1 MHQKK
6 PPREFLDEFL
16 HDVYKTLV
24 NSLHRNQLDN
34 QISSKKSGYQE
45 TKQDN
50 KFGKK
55 AYYTPT
61 FVAYLVF
68 FLLTACLAAAA
79 WHNDIAVLLVIAWA
93 VSYAFKRLIR
103 HYVP

>member
-1 MHQKK
+1 MRRKA
-6 PPREFLDEFL
+6 PPGGFYHEFL
-16 HDVYKTLV
+16 HDVYQTLV
-24 NSLHRNQLDN
+24 SSLRNYQLDN
-34 QISSKKSGYQE
+34 QISPKESGYQE
-45 TKQDN
+45 TKQDS

-55 AYYTPT
+55 IHYTPK
-61 FVAYLVF
+61 FVVCLVF
-68 FLLTACLAAAA
+68 FLLTTCLAAAA